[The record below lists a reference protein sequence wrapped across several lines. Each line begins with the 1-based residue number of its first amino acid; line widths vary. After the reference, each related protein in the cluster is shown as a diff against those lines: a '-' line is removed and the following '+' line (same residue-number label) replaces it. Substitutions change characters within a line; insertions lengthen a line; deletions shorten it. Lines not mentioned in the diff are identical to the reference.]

1 MKMIPTGDYLLLEK
15 QEESKTAS
23 GIILTGKENTL
34 VHAKVIAAGPGIF
47 TQTGDRIKM
56 DVQEGQTVVT
66 RADLLQGR
74 SNQIDV
80 DGNKYY
86 LVRASEILMADVNE

>member
-34 VHAKVIAAGPGIF
+34 VHAKVVATGPGIF

-56 DVQEGQTVVT
+56 DIQKGQTVVT

-80 DGNKYY
+80 EGNKYY
-86 LVRASEILMADVNE
+86 LVRASEILMADVNG